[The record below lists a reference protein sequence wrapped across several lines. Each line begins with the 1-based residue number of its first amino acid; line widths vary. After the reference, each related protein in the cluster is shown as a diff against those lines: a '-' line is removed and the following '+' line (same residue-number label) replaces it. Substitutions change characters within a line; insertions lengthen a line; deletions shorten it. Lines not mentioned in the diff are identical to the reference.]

1 MNVPPDALPQR
12 EIFAR
17 KNTTQPFTVNEN
29 NQNQQ
34 VQQQQQQ
41 QQNHRQP
48 DENDNISD
56 VEVEVND
63 ESIPININKKTRK
76 DKDKKKIRRY
86 LEPNRILKW
95 LEEHSRSSK
104 NAISRRDNQAYVL
117 ASTSIYDEWV
127 RNNYELQVWQA
138 YLKMGTEH
146 KHWAKEVVRR
156 TKRRDDVINTRF
168 VEKKINRLTTAIAEA
183 SQTTAN
189 LVAKQLSVERGR
201 QTTTAGTVGT
211 DTDDELDTETAGA
224 VPTTTTTTFKNYVRE
239 LVERIEIYILEY
251 IHFCTQHVKKMA
263 QSRIQIA
270 KAQMEEFKALEDF
283 EQIAT
288 PAQWNTHFLLK
299 PKVKLWLTKN
309 KNYQILSKRVELDM
323 PPKIIDKV
331 DFSFKIDESII
342 SQDET
347 QAMYNQMRQITK
359 DFRTQAMTL
368 YVQSAARENEILSNE
383 IKGIIERFPQEND
396 DGFDAEPGYA
406 AFKQY
411 HELREKRMK
420 LEIEQ
425 SLYFLFEQ
433 RVERFLAPAI
443 INEANMRLTEEEH
456 QLLKFGPKFIFNDS
470 KTAARRRITG
480 LATLKRKIEKCFLR
494 KKVSPG
500 RPLQQFIVELDV
512 LLQTLHNISITSK
525 NLNKSLIIGSQMN
538 QNDIIELINSQA
550 SQSQVLNGVKVKK
563 KKNYGRL
570 VKRLKHKFRL
580 ANVMLQ
586 KSDKSKVFHL
596 GKIEDYRKKSN
607 EYMEKTQAY
616 KCLGK
621 EDPLPDLIK
630 RTNKYLLDL
639 RLAKWITQ
647 KHYELLS
654 KKPNEVELA
663 HLYYLP
669 KAHKPG
675 TRLRPII
682 SGL

>member
-1 MNVPPDALPQR
+1 MPTELRESSPNLPPEFNIATITAPTITTTTTMNIPPDALPQR

-17 KNTTQPFTVNEN
+17 KNTTQPFT
-29 NQNQQ
+29 
-34 VQQQQQQ
+34 
-41 QQNHRQP
+41 
-48 DENDNISD
+48 
-56 VEVEVND
+56 
-63 ESIPININKKTRK
+63 
-76 DKDKKKIRRY
+76 
-86 LEPNRILKW
+86 
-95 LEEHSRSSK
+95 LEEHSRSPK
-104 NAISRRDNQAYVL
+104 NTISGRGNQAYVL
-117 ASTSIYDEWV
+117 ASVSIYDEWV

-138 YLKMGTEH
+138 YLKMGTEQ

-156 TKRRDDVINTRF
+156 TKRRDNVINTRF
-168 VEKKINRLTTAIAEA
+168 VQKKINRLPTVIAEA
-183 SQTTAN
+183 FDRT
-189 LVAKQLSVERGR
+189 R
-201 QTTTAGTVGT
+201 QTIAVGSIET
-211 DTDDELDTETAGA
+211 DTDNELGAGTTGA
-224 VPTTTTTTFKNYVRE
+224 APTTTVKNYVRKP
-239 LVERIEIYILEY
+239 VERIKKYILEY
-251 IHFCTQHVKKMA
+251 IHFCTQHVKKRA
-263 QSRIQIA
+263 QTRIQLA
-270 KAQMEEFKALEDF
+270 KAQMEEYKALEDF
-283 EQIAT
+283 EQIAIL
-288 PAQWNTHFLLK
+288 AQWNTHFLLK